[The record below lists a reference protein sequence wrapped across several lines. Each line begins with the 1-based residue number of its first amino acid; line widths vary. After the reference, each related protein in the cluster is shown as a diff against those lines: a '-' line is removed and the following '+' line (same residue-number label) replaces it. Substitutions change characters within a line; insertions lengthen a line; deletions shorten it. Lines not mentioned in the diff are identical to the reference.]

1 MTRPPPSQ
9 ITSKSESPRQI
20 VVSARIT
27 EDLLQALNV
36 RLKVDGYQNIGQLL
50 RDYSTYKFPKYSKD
64 EQVEKLLERNG
75 FGRKFRLD

>member
-1 MTRPPPSQ
+1 M
-9 ITSKSESPRQI
+9 

-64 EQVEKLLERNG
+64 EQVDLDACFCSSSIQSSNVLTM
-75 FGRKFRLD
+75 RLFLIFLPLS